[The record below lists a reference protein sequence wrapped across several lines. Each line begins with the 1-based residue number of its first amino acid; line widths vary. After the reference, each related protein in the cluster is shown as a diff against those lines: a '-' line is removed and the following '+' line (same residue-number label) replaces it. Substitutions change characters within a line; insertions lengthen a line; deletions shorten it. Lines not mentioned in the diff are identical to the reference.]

1 MKVKSV
7 NVNINRTVNLGNYES
22 LRLGAG
28 MEVEVGPKDKVGDVF
43 AELWAEVEAEVTAAV
58 ENYAE
63 PLKQQNRPP
72 RLRREWKNDTS
83 V

>member
-28 MEVEVGPKDKVGDVF
+28 MEAEVESEDRLEDVF
-43 AELWAEVEAEVTAAV
+43 EELWYEVEAEVTKAV
-58 ENYAE
+58 ELYAE
-63 PLKQQNRPP
+63 SLKQQNRPP
-72 RLRREWKNDTS
+72 RLRREWKNDTNA
-83 V
+83 